1 MFKVYDLIINNYE
14 YFITFGLLIFAL
26 SISGNLTSLLRQA
39 KHGLKEAITPLG
51 FVLLL
56 AVVYFLYQI
65 YQSIM
70 EPF

>member
-1 MFKVYDLIINNYE
+1 MFKIYDLIINNYE
-14 YFITFGLLIFAL
+14 YIIAMGLLLFAL

-51 FVLLL
+51 FIVLL
-56 AVVYFLYQI
+56 AVVYILYQI

-70 EPF
+70 ATL